1 MGAGLGFCVVQSRD
15 DLAGWT
21 RYVSFVVA
29 SLCGLHLLAI
39 LSIGLMWVTTDWRVL
54 ECFDGTEPG
63 CDEPA
68 PDVGLSA
75 VRASTWLLSSVAVM
89 ATVGAF
95 VLALRVRRVAQVVP
109 VLLLC
114 ATSAVIAQALW
125 WRL

>member
-1 MGAGLGFCVVQSRD
+1 VLSRD
-15 DLAGWT
+15 VLAGWA
-21 RYVSFVVA
+21 RYASVVVS

-39 LSIGLMWVTTDWRVL
+39 LSFGLMWVTTDWRVL

-68 PDVGLSA
+68 PDTGLSA
-75 VRASTWLLSSVAVM
+75 VRGSSWLLGSVAVI

-95 VLALRVRRVAQVVP
+95 VLALRVRRVAHVVP

-114 ATSAVIAQALW
+114 TTSAAIAQALW